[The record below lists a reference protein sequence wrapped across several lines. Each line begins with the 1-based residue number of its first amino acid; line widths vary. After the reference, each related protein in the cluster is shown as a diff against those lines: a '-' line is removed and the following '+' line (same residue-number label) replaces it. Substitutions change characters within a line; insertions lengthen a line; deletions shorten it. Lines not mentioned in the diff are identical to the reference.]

1 MISIL
6 SIVFIVFDMILGIL
20 IPVGLLVFFKK
31 KYHLSVKG
39 FFIGCAVMLVFA
51 LILEQM
57 VHKAVLGSSVGG
69 VIRNNLWLYALYGG
83 LMAGL
88 FEETGRFLAM
98 RFLMKKEHRKPQNAL
113 MYGAGHG
120 GFEAMMLLTV
130 GMINYLIY
138 AVMIRAGQTQM
149 LLEPL
154 NDASR
159 TALQAA
165 LDQLVTTPSWQ
176 FLLSP
181 VERIGAVAAQIAFSI
196 IVWYAASGRR
206 CKWKYYFLA
215 IFLHFALDVAAVIL
229 GKLGIPVLAI
239 EGSVW
244 VLAAVYVVIAVRIA
258 RKEKYGVIR

>member
-1 MISIL
+1 
-6 SIVFIVFDMILGIL
+6 
-20 IPVGLLVFFKK
+20 
-31 KYHLSVKG
+31 
-39 FFIGCAVMLVFA
+39 
-51 LILEQM
+51 
-57 VHKAVLGSSVGG
+57 
-69 VIRNNLWLYALYGG
+69 
-83 LMAGL
+83 
-88 FEETGRFLAM
+88 
-98 RFLMKKEHRKPQNAL
+98 
-113 MYGAGHG
+113 
-120 GFEAMMLLTV
+120 
-130 GMINYLIY
+130 
-138 AVMIRAGQTQM
+138 M

-215 IFLHFALDVAAVIL
+215 IFLHFALDAAAVIL